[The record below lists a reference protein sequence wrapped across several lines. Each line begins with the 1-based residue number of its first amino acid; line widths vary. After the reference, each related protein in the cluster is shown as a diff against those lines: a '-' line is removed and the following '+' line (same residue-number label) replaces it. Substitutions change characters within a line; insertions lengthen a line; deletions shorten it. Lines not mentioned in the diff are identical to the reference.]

1 MRLSRSP
8 GTRERRTCPCSSL
21 REFHI
26 LLQFTTDFRSVYTT
40 VTSGVLGIDPK
51 AVLLGQTF
59 PTIPF
64 I

>member
-1 MRLSRSP
+1 
-8 GTRERRTCPCSSL
+8 
-21 REFHI
+21 
-26 LLQFTTDFRSVYTT
+26 
-40 VTSGVLGIDPK
+40 VTAGVLGIDPK